1 MGCQAKVE
9 IGSRPSG
16 VIVLRS
22 GKVWMLVGKNENR
35 FPKIFYV
42 I

>member
-22 GKVWMLVGKNENR
+22 GKVWMLLT
-35 FPKIFYV
+35 
-42 I
+42 